1 MRTRSVDAER
11 TTQEPRV
18 EDDIVDGVSSDAVD
32 PPESSGAGR
41 AGRTLR
47 VAALTGSGMI
57 VAVLALVGWLGF
69 DNFRT
74 GQQQAVQAQF
84 VQAARQGA
92 LNLTTIDWK
101 NVESDVDRIV
111 NGATGDFHDDFSSR
125 AADFAAVVKQA
136 QSTSVGTV
144 IDAGLE
150 SQTADTARAL
160 VAVSV
165 QTTTSADTQQPP
177 RTWRMRMTLQQVDD
191 DQIKVANVEFVA

>member
-1 MRTRSVDAER
+1 
-11 TTQEPRV
+11 
-18 EDDIVDGVSSDAVD
+18 
-32 PPESSGAGR
+32 
-41 AGRTLR
+41 
-47 VAALTGSGMI
+47 MI

-69 DNFRT
+69 DNFRS

-101 NVESDVDRIV
+101 DADSDVDRIV
-111 NGATGDFHDDFSSR
+111 KGATGDFRDDFSSR

-160 VAVSV
+160 VAVTV
-165 QTTTSADTQQPP
+165 QTTTSAATQQPP